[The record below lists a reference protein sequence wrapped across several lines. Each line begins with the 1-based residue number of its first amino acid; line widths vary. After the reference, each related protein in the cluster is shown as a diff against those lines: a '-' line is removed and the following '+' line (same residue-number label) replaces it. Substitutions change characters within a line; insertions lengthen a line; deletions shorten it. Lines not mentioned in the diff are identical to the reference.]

1 MRALLILALIAAALV
16 LLSLIR
22 LGAWVSYRSGVLTLK
37 GKVGPVKL
45 TILPQKEKKPDKKK
59 PKPEK
64 SAEDKPKKQPK
75 ELLALARRALP
86 VALEAAGRLKRKIR
100 VDRLFLDVTV
110 GGEDPAAAAITY
122 GGINAA
128 LGMIWPLVEQNF
140 NVKDRCIRTAMD
152 FSAAETDLSL
162 EVAATLPV
170 GQALALALRLLPKLP
185 QLLGKDGKKE
195 AKRADIQQKEAV

>member
-1 MRALLILALIAAALV
+1 MRPLLILALIAAALV

-22 LGAWVSYRSGVLTLK
+22 LGVWVSYRSGVLTLK

-45 TILPQKEKKPDKKK
+45 TILPQKEKKPAKKK
-59 PKPEK
+59 PRPEK

-162 EVAATLPV
+162 EVAATLTV
-170 GQALALALRLLPKLP
+170 GQVLALALRLLPKLP
-185 QLLGKDGKKE
+185 QILGRDGKKE

>member
-1 MRALLILALIAAALV
+1 MRALLILALIAAALC

-64 SAEDKPKKQPK
+64 SAEDKPQKQPK

-86 VALEAAGRLKRKIR
+86 IALEAAGRLKRKIR

-110 GGEDPAAAAITY
+110 GGEDPAAAAVAY
-122 GGINAA
+122 GGVNAA
-128 LGMIWPLVEQNF
+128 IGMIWPLAEQDLNI
-140 NVKDRCIRTAMD
+140 KDRRIRTRAD
-152 FSAAETDLSL
+152 FSAAGTDLSL
-162 EVAATLPV
+162 EAAVTLTV
-170 GQALALALRLLPKLP
+170 GQALALALWLLPKLP
-185 QLLGKDGKKE
+185 QILGKDGKKD
-195 AKRADIQQKEAV
+195 ANHADIQQKEAV

>member
-1 MRALLILALIAAALV
+1 MRPLLILALIAAVLV

-22 LGAWVSYRSGVLTLK
+22 LGVWASYRSGVLTLR

-45 TILPQKEKKPDKKK
+45 TILPQKEKKPAKKK

-110 GGEDPAAAAITY
+110 GGEDPAAA
-122 GGINAA
+122 
-128 LGMIWPLVEQNF
+128 
-140 NVKDRCIRTAMD
+140 
-152 FSAAETDLSL
+152 
-162 EVAATLPV
+162 
-170 GQALALALRLLPKLP
+170 
-185 QLLGKDGKKE
+185 
-195 AKRADIQQKEAV
+195 

>member
-1 MRALLILALIAAALV
+1 MRPLLILALIAAALV

-22 LGAWVSYRSGVLTLK
+22 LGVWVSYRSGVLTLK

-45 TILPQKEKKPDKKK
+45 TILPQKEKKPAKKK

-75 ELLALARRALP
+75 EQLALARRALP

-162 EVAATLPV
+162 EVAATLTV
-170 GQALALALRLLPKLP
+170 GQVLALALRLLPKLP
-185 QLLGKDGKKE
+185 QILGRDGKKE